1 LYFEFYWEFE
11 LLPKR
16 KVVPFEFIFYL
27 AKVGNCWTSGMVYYV
42 FFKSGQLGIF
52 GEELISWKRVTQIN
66 LKNSN
71 NVQIF

>member
-1 LYFEFYWEFE
+1 
-11 LLPKR
+11 
-16 KVVPFEFIFYL
+16 
-27 AKVGNCWTSGMVYYV
+27 MVYYV